1 MSGDVFFKTVHHFF
15 PKLTRW
21 LEAVDD
27 PRNENKIIYGPSHLL
42 WLGIFLFLLRLGS
55 KRKISYRLST
65 KDFLKN
71 LCTLTRSYDEKT
83 AHHDTVEYFLGKLE
97 PEQIYKVRQKMVNRL
112 IRMKALDKFRL
123 LGKCFMIAIDG
134 TGHLVFSQRHC
145 PHCLTKKKD
154 GKILYYYH
162 NVLEAKI
169 VTDTGLALSVETE
182 FIQNSDGET
191 KQDCE
196 LNAFYRMAKRLKKRF
211 PQLKICLLLDSLYAA
226 YPVIDMLE
234 GFGWKYITTFKEGSM
249 PERYDEFLRL
259 KKLCPE
265 NEIETLKDKASQ
277 KYSWVND
284 IGCRDRSF
292 DVLKLCESKIDKGK
306 TVNTKFVWMTNFKV
320 NRQDVFKIAKGGRLR
335 WKIENEGFN
344 IQKNR
349 GFNLEH
355 LYSQNETSMKNFYLL
370 LQIAY
375 IISQLMEKGSLLAN
389 KIQKEF
395 GSVTG
400 LFEELLENLRTK
412 FISSNFSNKP
422 IQIRLSSFP

>member
-1 MSGDVFFKTVHHFF
+1 MTGDVFLKTVRHFF
-15 PKLTRW
+15 PKLTKW
-21 LEAVDD
+21 LQSVAD
-27 PRNENKIIYGPSHLL
+27 PRDKNKITYNPSHLL

-55 KRKISYRLST
+55 KRKIKYKLAT
-65 KDFLKN
+65 EEFLKN
-71 LCTLTRSYDEKT
+71 LNQLCAGYSENV
-83 AHHDTVEYFLGKLE
+83 AHHDTVEYLLQKLE
-97 PEQIYKVRQKMVNRL
+97 PEEIYRIRQKMANRL

-123 LGKCFMIAIDG
+123 LEEYFMIAVDG
-134 TGHLVFSQRHC
+134 TGHLIYKERHC
-145 PHCLTKKKD
+145 PHCLTKEKD

-162 NVLEAKI
+162 NVLEAKL
-169 VTDTGLALSVETE
+169 VTNTGLALSVETE

-226 YPVIDMLE
+226 GPVMDIAE
-234 GFGWKYITTFKEGSM
+234 EYGWKYITVFKRGSM
-249 PERYDEFLRL
+249 PERYDEFLKL

-265 NEIETLKDKASQ
+265 NEIEIANDKLSQ
-277 KYSWVND
+277 KFSWVGD
-284 IGCRDRSF
+284 IDHKGNSF
-292 DVLKLCESKIDKGK
+292 NVIELDEATLDKQ
-306 TVNTKFVWMTNFKV
+306 TRFVWLTNLKV
-320 NRQDVFKIAKGGRLR
+320 GKKSIAKIAKGGRLR

-355 LYSQNETSMKNFYLL
+355 PYSQNETSMKNFYLL

-375 IISQLMEKGSLLAN
+375 IISQLMEKGNLLKH
-389 KIQKEF
+389 KIQKVF
-395 GSVTG
+395 GSVTM
-400 LFEELLENLRTK
+400 LFEQLLEDLRTK
-412 FISSNFSNKP
+412 FIDPLISNKP